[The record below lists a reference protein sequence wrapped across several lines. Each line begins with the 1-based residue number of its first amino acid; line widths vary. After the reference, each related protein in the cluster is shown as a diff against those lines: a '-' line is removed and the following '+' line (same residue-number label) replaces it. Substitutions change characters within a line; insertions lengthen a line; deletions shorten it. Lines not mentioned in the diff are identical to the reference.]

1 MQEDALFCGSFSAQ
15 PPLVKRLADEFK
27 EATREFRE
35 NPKLYVTSAI
45 RGDGIGSYRR
55 KSLLKFGLAIAIVLY
70 AIFFAVMLILW
81 AFNARHT
88 EVAKKNSGITVI
100 NAPYYNRPQDDT
112 MPHKDKDAT
121 GGGGGGRNELTPASE
136 GAPPP
141 FSSADQIIAPTTRET
156 LNPPVLPVNERLFGD
171 PALNIRRDELIP
183 TGLPDGVPGPPSD
196 GPGDNSGIGTGKDDG
211 VGPGKGGG
219 EGDGEGGN
227 KGGNIYGGPGGGR
240 SGRDAATAVDTRPVP
255 LNEPR
260 PNYTEEARRN
270 KITGVVHARV
280 LIGSDG
286 LIKQVRIIRGL
297 PDGLNEEAIR
307 AAMQMRFKPA
317 MKNGQAVSY
326 WTSLDVEFNLR

>member
-15 PPLVKRLADEFK
+15 PSLVKRLADEFK
-27 EATREFRE
+27 EATREFHE
-35 NPKLYVTSAI
+35 NPKLYITSAF
-45 RGDGIGSYRR
+45 RGDGVGNYRR

-70 AIFFAVMLILW
+70 AIFFAAMLVLW
-81 AFNARHT
+81 AFNARQT
-88 EVAKKNSGITVI
+88 EVAKKNPGITVI
-100 NAPYYNRPQDDT
+100 NAPYYRPQDDT
-112 MPHKDKDAT
+112 LPLKDKDAT
-121 GGGGGGRNELTPASE
+121 GGGGGGRNEPTPASQ

-141 FSSADQIIAPTTRET
+141 FSSVMPIIAPTTRET

-171 PALNIRRDELIP
+171 PALNTKRDELIP

-196 GPGDNSGIGTGKDDG
+196 GPGDNGGIGIGKDGG
-211 VGPGKGGG
+211 VGPGKGPG
-219 EGDGEGGN
+219 EGEGEGGN
-227 KGGNIYGGPGGGR
+227 KGGDIYGDPGGGR
-240 SGRDAATAVDTRPVP
+240 RGSSGVPVVDTRPVP

-260 PNYTEEARRN
+260 PNYTEEARQH
-270 KITGVVHARV
+270 KITGVVRARV